1 MRSGIKSPGIKSI
14 VLSAAWLALAGGPAF
29 STDTNPRGDIPHLAP
44 HGSTKQ
50 LVVDGKP
57 YLVLGGE
64 LTNSAASSP
73 DYLAK
78 LWPGLKSVGLNTVV
92 LPVEWDQIEPQQGH
106 FDFSVADAVLKQA
119 RQNNMHV
126 VVLWFG
132 AWKNSMSTYVPP
144 FVKHDYKD
152 YTRAQD
158 DKGRPQDILSPFD
171 AQTLKA
177 DQTAFAALM
186 THFKQTDTDHTVILV
201 QVENEI
207 GMLPSVRDYSPPA
220 QAAWNGAVPSDLIGY
235 LQAHRDTLNPYV
247 RDLWAAN
254 GFKTQGT
261 WAEVFGDS
269 IPAQEV
275 FQAWYFATFANAL
288 AEAGKAAYP
297 LPMYVNVALNRPGKA
312 PGEYPSAGPLPHLFD
327 VWKAGGP
334 AIDMISIDM
343 YFPNFIDW
351 ASLFKR
357 PDNPFFSPED
367 NQADRPDAGANAFYA
382 FGELDSMSFSPFA
395 IDTLKP
401 EAAGPLTG
409 AYDVLH
415 QLAPQILAAQGTGRI
430 HGFRSLVSY
439 DGVASDHPTVFEL
452 GGYRFTVNYRDK
464 PGAAAANPGV
474 GNPGVGN
481 SALGNDGGLI
491 IQTGDNEFLVAGQ
504 GVTLTFEDAA
514 DTHMNV
520 GIEKV
525 TEGKYVDGAW
535 KPGRWLNGDETL
547 EGRNVHLPTD
557 GFSIQQFS
565 LYKYQ

>member
-1 MRSGIKSPGIKSI
+1 MRIEVKSV
-14 VLSAAWLALAGGPAF
+14 VLGAALLALVGRPAF
-29 STDTNPRGDIPHLAP
+29 SADTYGRDPIPHLAA

-64 LTNSAASSP
+64 LTNSAASSA

-106 FDFSVADAVLKQA
+106 FDFTVADAVLKQA

-126 VVLWFG
+126 VLLWFG
-132 AWKNSMSTYVPP
+132 AWKNSMSTYVPS
-144 FVKHDYKD
+144 FIKRDYTR

-158 DKGRPQDILSPFD
+158 DKGRPQDILSAFD
-171 AQTLKA
+171 PQTLEA

-186 THFKQTDTDHTVILV
+186 THLKQTDTDHTVILV

-207 GMLPSVRDYSPPA
+207 GMLPVVRDYSPPA
-220 QAAWNGAVPSDLIGY
+220 QAAWNGAVPPGLIGY
-235 LQAHRDTLNPYV
+235 LHTHRDTLNPYV
-247 RDLWAAN
+247 RDLWAAQ

-261 WAEVFGDS
+261 WAQVFGDS

-288 AEAGKAAYP
+288 AQAGKAAYP

-327 VWKAGGP
+327 VWKAAGP
-334 AIDMISIDM
+334 DIDMISIDM

-351 ASLFKR
+351 ASKFKR

-401 EAAGPLTG
+401 ETATTLTG
-409 AYDVLH
+409 AYDVLR
-415 QLAPQILAAQGTGRI
+415 QLTPQILAAQGTGRM

-452 GGYRFTVNYRDK
+452 GGYRVTVNYSDK
-464 PGAAAANPGV
+464 RS
-474 GNPGVGN
+474 GNPGADRGGTP
-481 SALGNDGGLI
+481 AIANDGGLI
-491 IQTGDNEFLVAGQ
+491 IQTGDNAFLLAGQ
-504 GVTLTFEDAA
+504 GVTLTFEDAGE
-514 DTHMNV
+514 DSGEGVTGKPMNV
-520 GIEKV
+520 GIEKDV
-525 TEGKYVDGAW
+525 EGKYVDGEW

-547 EGRNVHLPTD
+547 EGRNVHLPAD

>member
-1 MRSGIKSPGIKSI
+1 MLK
-14 VLSAAWLALAGGPAF
+14 LSSALAAMALVIALPAAAADMP
-29 STDTNPRGDIPHLAP
+29 SSWPHLAP

-57 YLVLGGE
+57 FLVLGGE
-64 LTNSAASSP
+64 LTNSAASSA
-73 DYLAK
+73 DYLNTT
-78 LWPGLKSVGLNTVV
+78 WPTLKAAGLNTVIA
-92 LPVEWDQIEPQQGH
+92 PVEWDQIEPQQGH
-106 FDFSVADAVLKQA
+106 FDFSVADALIKQA
-119 RQNNMHV
+119 HQNNMHV

-144 FVKHDYKD
+144 FVKRDYVK

-171 AQTLKA
+171 PATLKA

-186 THFKQTDTDHTVILV
+186 THLKQTDTDHTVILV

-207 GMLPSVRDYSPPA
+207 GMLPEVRDYSPPA
-220 QAAWNGAVPSDLIGY
+220 QAAWNGPVPELLTAY

-247 RDLWAAN
+247 RDLWAAQ

-261 WAEVFGDS
+261 WAEVFGGS
-269 IPAQEV
+269 VPAQEV
-275 FQAWYFATFANAL
+275 FQAWYFSTFANAL

-334 AIDMISIDM
+334 DIDMISIDM

-351 ASLFKR
+351 ASKFKR

-367 NQADRPDAGANAFYA
+367 NQAGLPDAGANAFYA
-382 FGELDSMSFSPFA
+382 MGELDSMSFSPFA
-395 IDTLKP
+395 VDTLKP
-401 EAAGPLTG
+401 DNSANLTG
-409 AYDVLH
+409 AYDVLR
-415 QLAPQILAAQGTGRI
+415 QLTPQILAAQGTGKMR
-430 HGFRSLVSY
+430 GFRSLISY

-452 GGYRFTVNYRDK
+452 GGYRFTASYGDK
-464 PGAAAANPGV
+464 DHPEQAIAN
-474 GNPGVGN
+474 N
-481 SALGNDGGLI
+481 GGLI

-504 GVTLTFEDAA
+504 GVTLTFEDSGSDATDA
-514 DTHMNV
+514 HMSI
-520 GIEKV
+520 GIEQDL
-525 TEGKYVDGAW
+525 EGKYVDGQW
-535 KPGRWLNGDETL
+535 KTGRWLNGDETL
-547 EGRNVHLPTD
+547 EGRHLHLPGDRFT
-557 GFSIQQFS
+557 IQKLT
-565 LYKYQ
+565 LYKFK